1 MVAVGL
7 LVLLEARDGKEEELA
22 RFLEGALPLVEQ
34 EPQTTTWFAVR
45 SGRSRFAIFDTFADE
60 GGRQAHLAGAVAA
73 ALMENAPEL
82 LTSAPRIETVD
93 VLAVKLP
100 S

>member
-1 MVAVGL
+1 MVALGL

-22 RFLEGALPLVEQ
+22 SFLEGALPLVEQ

-45 SGRSRFAIFDTFADE
+45 SGRSSFAIFDTFPNED
-60 GGRQAHLAGAVAA
+60 GRQAHLGGAVAA